1 MKKLPLPSYQF
12 LDTFNVCLQDC
23 DSENLP
29 AMIGL
34 RQHIPEFD
42 LIYQQRASNTTLHQ
56 LTQSR
61 HGHSE
66 DIVVESITKADFVDL
81 YEKCFVKTGTSGR
94 TIYDALRA
102 SSDGLCPLCGIGS
115 VSTLDHYLPKA
126 RYPLYSVNPCN
137 LVPACMDCNKGKGS
151 SVLNSNVEEP
161 LHPYFVSEHFIDE
174 HWISAEIVE
183 TTPVT
188 ARFFPS
194 PLATWSQECQQRAIN
209 HFNDFDLASRYK
221 TQASLLFT
229 MLTERVRELKHEQ
242 GLSTEEIQANFLART
257 QTQPPN
263 SIARALMEAIAQ
275 SEWFC
280 SEQYL
285 VF

>member
-34 RQHIPEFD
+34 RQQIPGFD
-42 LIYQQRASNTTLHQ
+42 LLYRQRASNTTLHQ
-56 LTQSR
+56 STQSR

-66 DIVVESITKADFVDL
+66 DVVIGNVTKADFVDL
-81 YEKCFVKTGTSGR
+81 YEDCFVKTGTSGR
-94 TIYDALRA
+94 AIYDEIRA

-126 RYPLYSVNPCN
+126 RYPLYSVHPCN

-161 LHPYFVSEHFIDE
+161 LHPYFVSPHFIDE

-188 ARFFPS
+188 ARFYPT
-194 PLATWSQECQQRAIN
+194 PCATWSQDCQQRAVN
-209 HFNDFDLASRYK
+209 HFNDFGLASRYK

-285 VF
+285 V